1 MPEVGPIQTVYE
13 RNTAFILM
21 WMEINMRTAPFND
34 VWINGQ
40 SVIVIRISIATHEE
54 FCPVGEISTTLG
66 SHLFAES

>member
-1 MPEVGPIQTVYE
+1 
-13 RNTAFILM
+13 M